1 MEEILIEV
9 KGLKKGYKKRKT
21 KEWVQA
27 VNDVNF
33 TVKRGEILGL
43 LGPNGAGKTTTIKM
57 ICGLIVPDEGEVV
70 INGITMQKN
79 RLKGLEHISAVLEG
93 NRNLYWRLTAR
104 ENLEYFAGNRGNSRK
119 EKASEIEELLHEFK
133 LKQKENE
140 LVSNLS
146 RGMQQKLALAVALL
160 ADSDVILLDEPTL
173 GLDIETGYEVRQL
186 LKKISE
192 AGKTIIIS
200 THDMPV
206 VQDLCE
212 RTVIINDGKVIADE
226 KVEELM
232 NLFETSVYVLT
243 LGNEL
248 TEQQQKE
255 LDVKFPMNEL
265 LDGMKLTITLEQ
277 DNDIYDLMDLLKK
290 ENTIIEK
297 IDRTTINFEEVFM
310 NLIQEEK
317 NHAIHSIN

>member
-1 MEEILIEV
+1 M
-9 KGLKKGYKKRKT
+9 
-21 KEWVQA
+21 
-27 VNDVNF
+27 
-33 TVKRGEILGL
+33 
-43 LGPNGAGKTTTIKM
+43 
-57 ICGLIVPDEGEVV
+57 
-70 INGITMQKN
+70 
-79 RLKGLEHISAVLEG
+79 
-93 NRNLYWRLTAR
+93 
-104 ENLEYFAGNRGNSRK
+104 
-119 EKASEIEELLHEFK
+119 
-133 LKQKENE
+133 
-140 LVSNLS
+140 
-146 RGMQQKLALAVALL
+146 
-160 ADSDVILLDEPTL
+160 ILLDEPTL

-232 NLFETSVYVLT
+232 NLFETSAYVLT

>member
-1 MEEILIEV
+1 
-9 KGLKKGYKKRKT
+9 
-21 KEWVQA
+21 
-27 VNDVNF
+27 
-33 TVKRGEILGL
+33 
-43 LGPNGAGKTTTIKM
+43 
-57 ICGLIVPDEGEVV
+57 
-70 INGITMQKN
+70 
-79 RLKGLEHISAVLEG
+79 
-93 NRNLYWRLTAR
+93 
-104 ENLEYFAGNRGNSRK
+104 
-119 EKASEIEELLHEFK
+119 
-133 LKQKENE
+133 
-140 LVSNLS
+140 
-146 RGMQQKLALAVALL
+146 MQQKLALAVALL

-232 NLFETSVYVLT
+232 NLFETSAYVLT